1 MVAQVGKQ
9 APRPSSRNPG
19 ISPELDAIV
28 LTALA
33 KKPEDRFSSAKDFGV
48 ALAALNGPVKVVR
61 QPTAPMEKM
70 PEAAA
75 PRFLVQAEAGGTQ
88 RTAIVL
94 ASVCAAIG
102 LIVLFFVLM
111 R

>member
-1 MVAQVGKQ
+1 V
-9 APRPSSRNPG
+9 
-19 ISPELDAIV
+19 
-28 LTALA
+28 
-33 KKPEDRFSSAKDFGV
+33 
-48 ALAALNGPVKVVR
+48 
-61 QPTAPMEKM
+61 EKM